1 MRSRWIPGLG
11 LGKPKSTTSRSSSTW
26 TGSSPSAIRSSSVS
40 RGNRSSSDWAEG
52 NPATAFPG
60 VSRRRRSRWRKGP
73 TCSAFTMSA
82 RRSGPCGL
90 PTPCFAVK
98 ALTIETIRT
107 VMVTRKAIA
116 SILEDYEDIVVAT
129 VCSHSSLQIF
139 HGARQEGFRTLGI
152 AIGQR
157 PRFYDAFP
165 LAKPDEF
172 LIVDSYAEILDQA
185 DELVARQAVT
195 VPHGSFVEYMG
206 ADVFAK
212 LRIPTFGNREVL
224 RWEPDREKQREWL
237 TSAGVPMPLKI
248 EQPKD
253 IDRPVFVKYYGAKGG
268 RGSFIAKNYED
279 FKEAI
284 QPGMKFTIQE
294 YVVGTR
300 YYIHYFYSPVATS
313 GYTLSKGALEML
325 GVDRRD
331 EANID
336 EMYKLGAQE
345 ALRKMGLLP
354 TFVVTG
360 NMPVVLRESLLPKA
374 FEMGE
379 RTVERSIALF
389 GGMIGPFCLETIVSD
404 QLEFKV
410 FEISTRIVAGTNLF
424 IGGSPYADLTEP
436 GMSTGRRIA
445 REIRV
450 AQKQGR
456 LADVL
461 S

>member
-1 MRSRWIPGLG
+1 
-11 LGKPKSTTSRSSSTW
+11 
-26 TGSSPSAIRSSSVS
+26 
-40 RGNRSSSDWAEG
+40 
-52 NPATAFPG
+52 
-60 VSRRRRSRWRKGP
+60 
-73 TCSAFTMSA
+73 
-82 RRSGPCGL
+82 
-90 PTPCFAVK
+90 
-98 ALTIETIRT
+98 
-107 VMVTRKAIA
+107 MVTRKTIA

-172 LIVDSYAEILDQA
+172 LIVDSYADILDHA
-185 DELVARQAVT
+185 DDLVARQAVT

-206 ADVFAK
+206 AEVFAK

-224 RWEPDREKQREWL
+224 RWESDREKQREWL

-248 EQPKD
+248 EHPKD

-279 FKEAI
+279 FKESI

-300 YYIHYFYSPVATS
+300 YYIHYFYSPFATS

-379 RTVERSIALF
+379 RAVERSIALF

-404 QLEFKV
+404 KLEFKV

-424 IGGSPYADLTEP
+424 VGGSPYADLLEP

-445 REIRV
+445 KEIRI
-450 AQKQGR
+450 AQKQGL